1 MPFFYEKQLEFIRY
15 LHQFST
21 PWLDDIFKFLNYFDR
36 PEFLFVLIPIV
47 WIGYHWKPG
56 LRLFYI
62 LMLSGIVNIFL
73 KQLIIAP
80 RPFHLDPSVGLIE
93 VEGFGIPSGAAQ
105 TVILLSGILLNSV
118 RKRWAWIL
126 CINYVFWI
134 SLSRV
139 YLGVHFPS
147 DILGGWIIGLLLW
160 ALYTYG
166 RPPFEKWLVKL
177 SLLMRF
183 LLSQLIP
190 LLLWAIVPK
199 ASRLII
205 LTLTVGMGICLAAY
219 FKILLSIPKNR
230 KIFLFR
236 SLIGVAGT
244 FFFAFISENLWQPF
258 LIGLW
263 LSFGANLVFY
273 RNR

>member
-1 MPFFYEKQLEFIRY
+1 MLSFYEKQLEFIRY

-21 PWLDDIFKFLNYFDR
+21 PWLDDFFKFLNYFDR
-36 PEFLFVLIPIV
+36 PEFLFILLPTV
-47 WIGYHWKPG
+47 WIGYYWKTG

-62 LMLSGIVNIFL
+62 LMLSAVVNIFL
-73 KQLIIAP
+73 KQWIMEP
-80 RPFHLDPSVGLIE
+80 RPFHLDPTLGLIQ
-93 VEGFGIPSGAAQ
+93 VEGFGMPSGAAQ

-118 RKRWAWIL
+118 RKKWAWIL

-139 YLGVHFPS
+139 YLGVHLPS
-147 DILGGWIIGLLLW
+147 DILGGWIVGLLLW
-160 ALYTYG
+160 LLYTYG
-166 RPPFEKWLVKL
+166 RPLFEKKLEKL
-177 SLLMRF
+177 SLLKRF

-190 LLLWAIVPK
+190 LGVWILVPH
-199 ASRLII
+199 STRLII
-205 LTLTVGMGICLAAY
+205 LTLAVGVGICLTAY
-219 FKILLSIPKNR
+219 FKILLSLPKNR

-236 SLIGVAGT
+236 SFVGVLGT
-244 FFFAFISENLWQPF
+244 FLFAFISQNLWQPV

-273 RNR
+273 RR